1 LGVVLVFRWKDN
13 QVASPSNPD
22 KELDNWMKQMRIM
35 IVDDHEVVRLG
46 LKTLLDRH
54 PDFTVIDEAAT
65 AREAVEK
72 ALRHSPDVVVMDV
85 RLQGSSGI
93 EACREIVAQAPD
105 IKVIILTSYAE
116 DELLFD
122 AISAGAAGYVL
133 KQIGGD
139 ELVRSIEAVGRGEAL
154 LDPSLVQK
162 VFARVREAAR
172 KEEAAAFT
180 DLTDQELRVLAQVAE
195 GKTNREIAQALYL
208 GEGTVRNYVSSIL
221 SKLNLT
227 NRAEA
232 AAYAV
237 EHNLKDYL

>member
-1 LGVVLVFRWKDN
+1 
-13 QVASPSNPD
+13 
-22 KELDNWMKQMRIM
+22 MKQLRII

-46 LKTLLDRH
+46 LRTLLDRH
-54 PDFTVIDEAAT
+54 PDFSVIDEAGT
-65 AREAVEK
+65 AREAIEK
-72 ALRHSPDVVVMDV
+72 TFRQNPDVVVMDV
-85 RLQGSSGI
+85 RLQGGSGI
-93 EACREIVAQAPD
+93 EACREIMSQAPA

-133 KQIGGD
+133 KQINND

-162 VFARVREAAR
+162 VFARVREAVR

-195 GKTNREIAQALYL
+195 GKTNREIAKALYL

-237 EHNLKDYL
+237 QHSLKDYL

>member
-1 LGVVLVFRWKDN
+1 M
-13 QVASPSNPD
+13 NP
-22 KELDNWMKQMRIM
+22 LRIV

-46 LKTLLDRH
+46 LRTLLDRH
-54 PDFTVIDEAAT
+54 PDFTVVDEAST

-72 ALRHSPDVVVMDV
+72 TLRLQPDVVVMDV
-85 RLQGSSGI
+85 RLQGGSGI
-93 EACREIVAQAPD
+93 EACRQITSEASQ

-116 DELLFD
+116 DEMLFD

-139 ELVRSIEAVGRGEAL
+139 DLVRAIERVGRGEAL

-172 KEEAAAFT
+172 KEEAAAFAE
-180 DLTDQELRVLAQVAE
+180 LTDQELRVLAQVAE
-195 GKTNREIAQALYL
+195 GKTNREIAKALYL

-221 SKLNLT
+221 SKLGLT

-237 EHNLKDYL
+237 EHNLRDYL

>member
-1 LGVVLVFRWKDN
+1 
-13 QVASPSNPD
+13 
-22 KELDNWMKQMRIM
+22 MKQLRIM

-46 LKTLLDRH
+46 LRTLLDRH
-54 PDFTVIDEAAT
+54 PDFTVIDEVGT

-72 ALRHSPDVVVMDV
+72 TLHHNPDVVVMDV
-85 RLQGSSGI
+85 RLQGGSGI
-93 EACREIVAQAPD
+93 EACREIMSQAPD
-105 IKVIILTSYAE
+105 VKVIILTSYAE

-133 KQIGGD
+133 KQINND

-162 VFARVREAAR
+162 VFARVREAVR

-195 GKTNREIAQALYL
+195 GKTNREIAKALYL

-237 EHNLKDYL
+237 QHSLKDYL